1 MRTLCVVTVALLVAA
16 LSESVRA
23 DPKAT
28 TSPSSAPAVGCSVK
42 VKSARVDVVFLRSPH
57 DPTASPVAADDGA
70 LFPGLREGQTPNE
83 GDRRTD
89 EKLLVVQVEVTNA
102 GHEKCVYHSLAG
114 SDAKCPSMVVLHD
127 DAKHVY
133 ALANFGDMDVVGGV
147 KGAKT
152 LNPGESLTDV
162 LVFEIPPKSAKGLR
176 LLVPKDNVGRKER
189 VDALP
194 IAPER

>member
-1 MRTLCVVTVALLVAA
+1 MRASGLFALLLCVVAPSGPL
-16 LSESVRA
+16 RA
-23 DPKAT
+23 DPKPT
-28 TSPSSAPAVGCSVK
+28 TSPSSAPAVGCTVK
-42 VKSARVDVVFLRSPH
+42 LRSAKLDVVFLRSPH
-57 DPTASPVAADDGA
+57 DPAASPAADDGG
-70 LFPGLREGQTPNE
+70 LFSGLREGQTPKE

-147 KGAKT
+147 KGART

-194 IAPER
+194 ITPER